1 MKEKFI
7 ITKNAIDL
15 INDLEK
21 ENGKIIIYQ
30 GSGCCDGSIPL
41 CLSKNDFKLGTNDI
55 LIAKSNDIEFYAHS
69 SQNEYYSHLQLI
81 LDITDGNGSE
91 YSLEFG
97 TGKRFILNRK
107 PLN

>member
-7 ITKNAIDL
+7 ITKNALSL
-15 INDLEK
+15 INELEK

-41 CLSKNDFKLGTNDI
+41 CLAKSDFKLGTNDI
-55 LIAKSNDIEFYAHS
+55 LLAKSNDIEFYVHS